1 MENKSVVKIIQH
13 ELNSLNLQSITRDIS
28 VHLFLQT
35 VSHHLPVN
43 YWMKVNNYFFLDIA
57 QANRAAAT
65 NARAAT
71 NEAARTTTYPA
82 RPVAGATAEAW
93 KTYSADSEVA
103 EREIKIV
110 ALVIEHMREAMP
122 TNLKSNMDALHIHS
136 TSTVL
141 TYWLQPQVYGTTS
154 DEQKQLEFEKLLGPV
169 KVPTTETEKEDAIQ
183 QVDASF
189 TSFFTSC
196 FPEGDPEVERLLRK
210 FSLSK
215 CVKATALESQPLQV
229 AVSLL
234 NATYTSEELANTL
247 KNVTRNHS
255 VSSHG
260 SGANVAKGLTSSKSS
275 KLDPSGV
282 CVLHPNS
289 SHLSKDCFVQKD
301 AAKEKAKK
309 KAAAKDT
316 KAKAASWGE
325 VRKHHLDLTYLT
337 YLMLVL

>member
-1 MENKSVVKIIQH
+1 MENKSIVKIIQH
-13 ELNSLNLQSITRDIS
+13 ELNSLNLQMITRDIS
-28 VHLFLQT
+28 VYLYLQT

-57 QANRAAAT
+57 QANRAASTA
-65 NARAAT
+65 ARAAA

-82 RPVAGATAEAW
+82 RPAAGATAEAW
-93 KTYSADSEVA
+93 KIYSADSEVA

-122 TNLKSNMDALHIHS
+122 TSLKSSMDAQHTHS

-154 DEQKQLEFEKLLGPV
+154 DEQKQLEFEKLLSPT
-169 KVPTTETEKEDAIQ
+169 KVPTTEIEKEDAIQ
-183 QVDASF
+183 QVDANF

-196 FPEGDPEVERLLRK
+196 FPEGDPETERFLRK
-210 FSLSK
+210 LSLSK

-234 NATYTSEELANTL
+234 SATYTSEELANTL
-247 KNVTRNHS
+247 KSVTRSHS

-260 SGANVAKGLTSSKSS
+260 SVYVAKGLTSSKSS
-275 KLDPSGV
+275 KLDPSGT
-282 CVLHPNS
+282 CVLHPSS

-316 KAKAASWGE
+316 KAKAAKAKATAADS
-325 VRKHHLDLTYLT
+325 DTD
-337 YLMLVL
+337 